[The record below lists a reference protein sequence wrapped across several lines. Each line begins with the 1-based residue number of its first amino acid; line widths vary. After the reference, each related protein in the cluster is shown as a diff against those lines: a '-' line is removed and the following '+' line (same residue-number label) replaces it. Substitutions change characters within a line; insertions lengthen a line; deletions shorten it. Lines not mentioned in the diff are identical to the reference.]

1 MRPTPSP
8 SLEREP
14 LEANKSE
21 IKPLI
26 KEPPNTLLMRDEEI
40 EFNSHEDIDDLV
52 PIPRVSE
59 KSLDSL
65 DLILETFKTTIT
77 DPLFDFDSEFTLN
90 SDNPILDI
98 QNKESDESET
108 ETIMDE
114 LQINST
120 QTTVQIPPLYEKL
133 NFDSTMPKPILTFL
147 HFRYGIFGSHRV
159 FDILGPRLPFSLSY
173 NFSLVFSKEYLKFLL
188 LNIFL
193 LGDENTVFDPGIIVV
208 NIDSKV

>member
-1 MRPTPSP
+1 MT
-8 SLEREP
+8 LNP
-14 LEANKSE
+14 LEDC
-21 IKPLI
+21 
-26 KEPPNTLLMRDEEI
+26 DEL
-40 EFNSHEDIDDLV
+40 F

-59 KSLDSL
+59 KPLDSL
-65 DLILETFKTTIT
+65 DCISKTFDMIIT

-90 SDNPILDI
+90 LDNPILDI

-114 LQINST
+114 VQINST
-120 QTTVQIPPLYEKL
+120 QTTAQIPPPYEKL
-133 NFDSTMPKPILTFL
+133 NFDSTMPKPILTFP
-147 HFRYGIFGSHRV
+147 HFCYGIFGSHRV

-173 NFSLVFSKEYLKFLL
+173 NFGLVFSKEYLKFLS

-193 LGDENTVFDPGIIVV
+193 LGDENVVFDPRIIVV

>member
-1 MRPTPSP
+1 MGD
-8 SLEREP
+8 
-14 LEANKSE
+14 K
-21 IKPLI
+21 
-26 KEPPNTLLMRDEEI
+26 EI
-40 EFNSHEDIDDLV
+40 ELNSHEDIDDLV

-59 KSLDSL
+59 KPLDSL
-65 DLILETFKTTIT
+65 DCISKTFDMIIT

-90 SDNPILDI
+90 SDNLILDI
-98 QNKESDESET
+98 QNKGGSEESET

-159 FDILGPRLPFSLSY
+159 FDILGPRLLFSLSY
-173 NFSLVFSKEYLKFLL
+173 NSGLEFLKIVKTRASFQSS
-188 LNIFL
+188 N
-193 LGDENTVFDPGIIVV
+193 PSGIQSFAYW
-208 NIDSKV
+208 NLRS